1 MQKTMKLTRS
11 LIIALGT
18 AQFTAAALADDE
30 GTNSDTD
37 VRALKQ
43 QIEQLEQKVDVLEYQ
58 QEKDHKAV
66 VSAATNSAHLTVG
79 TDGVNFISANSN
91 FVAGLHGVLQ
101 VDSRTFFQNGATPGL
116 DGFLLR
122 RARLI
127 FQGSVYKNF
136 DYYFQSEFAGSGAP
150 QILDAYINYRY
161 VPELQLQVGKYKP
174 PVGLEQLQSDATLLF
189 NERALAT
196 DLMPYRSI
204 GAELHGDIDGGVL
217 SYAAGIFNG
226 LPDYTTTTINNNI
239 DNDVAFAGRV
249 FVTPFKQTSI
259 APLQGLGLG
268 VSGTFEHD
276 DTNAATAGLT
286 PGFTTDGQEKFFA
299 YSGSTVPDGIHWR
312 LSPQAYYYY
321 GPVGLEAEYAISD
334 QQVARNVASPTAVDL
349 HNTAWEVSASWVLTG
364 ENASYNGVTP
374 RHPFDFHGGWGAW
387 QVAGRFAELDLDQS
401 AFPATLATQTA
412 TGARAWSVGLNWYLN
427 KNLRTN
433 LSFSRTWFVGNTA
446 PSAVTLRPE
455 NVLFTRMQVAF

>member
-1 MQKTMKLTRS
+1 MILNRLLASTF
-11 LIIALGT
+11 AGT
-18 AQFTAAALADDE
+18 LVATTAHAQDA
-30 GTNSDTD
+30 TNNDTD
-37 VRALKQ
+37 VQTLKQ

-58 QEKDHKAV
+58 EQKDHKAV
-66 VSAATNSAHLTVG
+66 ALQATNSAHLTVG
-79 TDGVNFISANSN
+79 SDGVNFISANTN
-91 FVAGLHGVLQ
+91 FTASLHGVLQ

-127 FQGSVYKNF
+127 FQGTVYKNF

-161 VPELQLQVGKYKP
+161 IPELQLQVGKFKP
-174 PVGLEQLQSDATLLF
+174 TVGLEQLQSDATLLF
-189 NERALAT
+189 NERSLVT
-196 DLMPYRSI
+196 DLVPYRSI
-204 GAELHGDIDGGVL
+204 GAELHGDIYGGAL

-249 FVTPFKQTSI
+249 FVSPFKQTSI
-259 APLQGLGLG
+259 APLQGLGFG
-268 VSGTFEHD
+268 VSGTYEHD
-276 DTNAATAGLT
+276 DTNAAAAGLT

-299 YSGSTVPDGIHWR
+299 YSGSTVPDGTHWR
-312 LSPQAYYYY
+312 ISPQASYYY
-321 GPVGLEAEYAISD
+321 GPLGVEAEYAISD
-334 QQVARNVASPTAVDL
+334 QQVAHNAAPFTQVDL
-349 HNTAWEVSASWVLTG
+349 HNTAWEVSGSWVLTG

-374 RHPFDFHGGWGAW
+374 RHPFDFHGGGWGAW
-387 QVAGRFAELDLDQS
+387 QVVGRFAELDIDHG
-401 AFPATLATQTA
+401 AFTAAAPLATQTA
-412 TGARAWSVGLNWYLN
+412 YGARAWAVGLNWYLN

-433 LSFSRTWFVGNTA
+433 LSFSRTWFTSTA
-446 PSAVTLRPE
+446 AASAVTLRPE